1 MVYYEELSEDEL
13 AERRERERL
22 EKLEQ
27 LAALTDA
34 DLEEYGSDRSDLAI
48 ETTEEPVRGG
58 REIVDKTDIVTIEQD
73 RSIDIDKKGN
83 LVLTYGD
90 VEGITPDPVYR
101 ADRTIF
107 KVNYVVEKIPAPK
120 TNRILGLT
128 VFPKNKITKGSV
140 GEIEITEDRVDGIIR
155 YQDYPTSFVKSIGES
170 ISLKPVGDVGASYTL
185 VAKDITNSKFYDWEN
200 NKFDNGY
207 FEKQGYIGDGACNL
221 VIPAQSGENKYELF
235 FKNTGSTAYEQSY
248 SGSNT
253 SIPTESEPWKIFQMP
268 QATTTIKF
276 QEESS
281 FITGETTTVTRDPLT
296 TLKDINS
303 ISKGEV
309 DVSITI
315 LAKRGKLQLVD
326 HEDIINEN
334 VSIDMKAFSVKEA
347 RKDHPLISDTN
358 LKIKVSSD
366 QSTATIS
373 GTITFEQ
380 FSLRDSTVEIEPS
393 NFLKIIK

>member
-128 VFPKNKITKGSV
+128 VFPKNKITKG
-140 GEIEITEDRVDGIIR
+140 
-155 YQDYPTSFVKSIGES
+155 
-170 ISLKPVGDVGASYTL
+170 
-185 VAKDITNSKFYDWEN
+185 
-200 NKFDNGY
+200 
-207 FEKQGYIGDGACNL
+207 
-221 VIPAQSGENKYELF
+221 
-235 FKNTGSTAYEQSY
+235 
-248 SGSNT
+248 
-253 SIPTESEPWKIFQMP
+253 
-268 QATTTIKF
+268 
-276 QEESS
+276 
-281 FITGETTTVTRDPLT
+281 
-296 TLKDINS
+296 
-303 ISKGEV
+303 
-309 DVSITI
+309 
-315 LAKRGKLQLVD
+315 
-326 HEDIINEN
+326 
-334 VSIDMKAFSVKEA
+334 
-347 RKDHPLISDTN
+347 
-358 LKIKVSSD
+358 
-366 QSTATIS
+366 
-373 GTITFEQ
+373 
-380 FSLRDSTVEIEPS
+380 
-393 NFLKIIK
+393 